1 MCPHGVGRDPAHL
14 CRAPEALNA
23 SSKSEARVANR
34 DGPHKKPCSAVVLN
48 FTKTGAEKKPD
59 TEIES
64 LLSLDTPDSPK
75 APDELAKVR
84 AQASEASAKRPARGI
99 KPYRNEMPRGRRSVT
114 HDRHLHQLACPCEY
128 THTCESISQ
137 SLTLTSPGRNAL
149 GATGSVT

>member
-1 MCPHGVGRDPAHL
+1 MRSP
-14 CRAPEALNA
+14 LN
-23 SSKSEARVANR
+23 
-34 DGPHKKPCSAVVLN
+34 GSAVVH
-48 FTKTGAEKKPD
+48 TSPKTGAETKTDPD
-59 TEIES
+59 IEA
-64 LLSLDTPDSPK
+64 LPLHGTPDSTT
-75 APDELAKVR
+75 APAELAQAR
-84 AQASEASAKRPARGI
+84 APASEASAKRPARGI